1 MPAWLSEA
9 FHNNDYRMIQG
20 QKGMRWNCTEGEG
33 TLDPRGREFSV
44 EFQNRKSGH
53 NDYGLNCCN
62 CLPVKVKA
70 HPNMKSLFISS
81 Y

>member
-20 QKGMRWNCTEGEG
+20 QKGMRWNRTEGEG
-33 TLDPRGREFSV
+33 TLDPRGREFCA
-44 EFQNRKSGH
+44 EFQNRTSGQNNH
-53 NDYGLNCCN
+53 GLNCC
-62 CLPVKVKA
+62 LAVKGKV
-70 HPNMKSLFISS
+70 HPNIKSLFISS